1 MCDSERQGTGRL
13 RSSGRKNTLLRQRC
27 MLQGLTIL
35 LLFAINSAAMLHA
48 KEQDSQPQALL
59 DQIWPH
65 QYNKLLT
72 DKRPLSKQDQ
82 EYAEAALI
90 QWLEA
95 YLEPGYKV
103 VDRRFFWGDPK
114 YSAWV
119 PVSKGHALYPEN
131 ENGRWRVLE
140 EIVQPSRTP
149 GSGLVRLWKVN
160 IDGKDRYFAIS
171 MTEKPVP
178 GTRGRRL
185 IGRFELERND

>member
-27 MLQGLTIL
+27 ILQGLTIL

-59 DQIWPH
+59 DQTWPH

-72 DKRPLSKQDQ
+72 DKRPLSKQNQ

-103 VDRRFFWGDPK
+103 NKDPN
-114 YSAWV
+114 AV
-119 PVSKGHALYPEN
+119 
-131 ENGRWRVLE
+131 
-140 EIVQPSRTP
+140 
-149 GSGLVRLWKVN
+149 
-160 IDGKDRYFAIS
+160 
-171 MTEKPVP
+171 
-178 GTRGRRL
+178 
-185 IGRFELERND
+185 